1 MRMNRGNQNLS
12 ETRIDM
18 PDSND
23 EKQKILPKPI
33 HKKEQKGQKKMRL
46 EFEKTASLLNGDK
59 LKNEYQ
65 LSDKSN
71 NNDHTAI
78 SMEGL
83 EESEKEES
91 RPKFFGVRNY
101 LHAFYETVNIKNP
114 QLYEDIPDESETP
127 EEPQK
132 ENRTCKLIW
141 KIGITAGLII
151 VSIGLI
157 LILIGFITPLHPS
170 VAEKNEEFL
179 VIDKS
184 ATTFNDY
191 MRMCRL
197 VGVGMF
203 IVGFSLFLAVVL
215 LALCW
220 NFDDGKNESE
230 DEDSENVCLTFNPEN
245 TYQKGSD
252 EKIPVTEE
260 LTTVQIKREKEDVV
274 VTNSGLCA
282 PSTLQIKTEK

>member
-1 MRMNRGNQNLS
+1 MNRGNQNPD
-12 ETRIDM
+12 TRIDM
-18 PDSND
+18 PDSSD

-33 HKKEQKGQKKMRL
+33 YKKEKTGRKKMRL
-46 EFEKTASLLNGDK
+46 EFEKTAALLNKDK
-59 LKNEYQ
+59 LKNECK

-83 EESEKEES
+83 EECEKEES

-101 LHAFYETVNIKNP
+101 LHTFYETVNIKNP
-114 QLYEDIPDESETP
+114 QLYEDIPDESETTN
-127 EEPQK
+127 EPQK
-132 ENRTCKLIW
+132 ENRSCRLGW
-141 KIGITAGLII
+141 KIGITIGLII

-157 LILIGFITPLHPS
+157 LILIGFVSPLHQS

-184 ATTFNDY
+184 ASTFNDY

-203 IVGFSLFLAVVL
+203 IFGFSLFLAVIL

-220 NFDDGKNESE
+220 NLDDENNECE
-230 DEDSENVCLTFNPEN
+230 DEESENVCLTFNPES

-260 LTTVQIKREKEDVV
+260 LTTVQVKREKEDVV
-274 VTNSGLCA
+274 VTSSGLCA